1 MSYRV
6 RRIDPFWFKNP
17 LLPAAALGGVL
28 LALGAGFAGKP
39 MIAIAGAVVA
49 AGAIVASTKPA
60 VTATMLSLGL
70 IGGLVTFVVSPSAQ
84 NASLSATQKAMSVSF
99 YTVFY
104 AVLTAGALLLFCV
117 VYNFFSALSGTGG
130 LSLDLEDEGS

>member
-17 LLPAAALGGVL
+17 LLPAAAFGGVL

-39 MIAIAGAVVA
+39 MFAIVGASVA
-49 AGAIVASTKPA
+49 AVAILASTKPA
-60 VTATMLSLGL
+60 VTGTMLALGF
-70 IGGLVTFVVSPSAQ
+70 IGGVVTFVVSPSAQ

-104 AVLTAGALLLFCV
+104 AVLTAGALLLFAV
-117 VYNFFSALSGTGG
+117 VYNFFSAVSGTGG
-130 LSLDLEDEGS
+130 ISLDLEDEGA